1 MNYQDK
7 FLHYMRDRGMNVTRQ
22 RLRIADIFFT
32 LPGHHTLEELYGI
45 IRQSEPGIGQTTVYR
60 TLKLLCEANLA
71 LELQFG
77 DGTARFEPIS
87 AKAHH
92 DHLICQQCGRAVEF
106 HSDGIE
112 GLQTGIANEYGFK
125 LLGHAHYLYGICP
138 ECRKKGVE

>member
-1 MNYQDK
+1 
-7 FLHYMRDRGMNVTRQ
+7 MRDKAMTVTRP
-22 RLRIADIFFT
+22 RLRIDDIFFA

-45 IRQSEPGIGQTTVYR
+45 IRQSDPGIGQTTVYR

-71 LELQFG
+71 IELQFG
-77 DGTARFEPIS
+77 DGTARFEPLS

-112 GLQTGIANEYGFK
+112 GLQTGIADEYGFK

-138 ECRKKGVE
+138 ECRKKETE